1 MDYRKA
7 MGVERLCAAS
17 RGAYGV
23 RIAILDSGC
32 PKYAFGGGI
41 ARSCV
46 PSSGPDDEYGHATAI
61 SSILFGGRGIVGICG
76 ACHPLYVKVLDDNGC
91 GTIES
96 VVAGI
101 YEALD
106 CNVDLINLSLGFVRT
121 EKCPESLEKAC
132 EAAFEAGKPIICA
145 AGNDGGRVNWP
156 AALKTT
162 ICVGSEA
169 KNGLKTAFSSAGEV
183 DFVAPGLNLPVS
195 GVDGRIKMVSGTSF
209 STALVTGVAA
219 CLIRK
224 MNVDGVKISVEGVK
238 NALKDVAIDLGEPGW
253 DENTGYGLVF
263 GKKVDPTAHLKI
275 GKGFFGRILD
285 KVRATIRLLTKPSKG
300 VQNGRV

>member
-1 MDYRKA
+1 MRA

-17 RGAYGV
+17 RGACGV
-23 RIAILDSGC
+23 HIAILDSGC

-46 PSSGPDDEYGHATAI
+46 HSSGLDDEYGHATAI
-61 SSILFGGRGIVGICG
+61 SSILFGGRGIVGICE

-101 YEALD
+101 HEALNY
-106 CNVDLINLSLGFVRT
+106 NVDLINLSLGFIRT

-169 KNGLKTAFSSAGEV
+169 KNGLKTAFSSVGEV
-183 DFVAPGLNLPVS
+183 DFVAPGLNLPVF

-224 MNVDGVKISVEGVK
+224 MHVDGVKISVEGVK
-238 NALKDVAIDLGEPGW
+238 NALKGVAIDLGEPGW

-263 GKKVDPTAHLKI
+263 GEKVDPTAHLKI
-275 GKGFFGRILD
+275 GKGFFGKILD
-285 KVRATIRLLTKPSKG
+285 EIRATIRLLTKPSKG